1 MSDIPEREF
10 KEIPFYV
17 YIIDDIVG
25 LPISSWSVVQKKP
38 GIEILAE
45 YLHKSINVLDFVI
58 ANYSWKL

>member
-10 KEIPFYV
+10 KEIPFNV

-25 LPISSWSVVQKKP
+25 LPLSSWLVVQEKL